1 MNSPLSFAWFQG
13 NVSGLLQV
21 SFLLGLGLLVLKVA
35 QMYVRR
41 QRLLGDFQ
49 NFPGPPSHWL
59 YGNTLEFPV
68 EEELPKMASLAEKF
82 PCAFPRWLTGSWNL
96 LQVYDPEYMK
106 LILSKRDPKSHDV
119 YKFLIPWIGKGLLVL
134 NGSDW
139 FRHRRL
145 LTPAFHSDILKPYVG
160 LMADSARVM
169 LDKWEKLSY
178 QPLSLEIS
186 EHVSLMT
193 LDSLMKCAFSHQSNC
208 QMDRHSNLYIQA
220 VHDLSYLLSS
230 RMRNAFYH
238 NDVLYWFS
246 SAGRRTREA
255 AQRAHQYTDQ
265 VIQRRRQQL
274 EQEGGLEAIS
284 RKRHLDFLDILLC
297 ARTEGGDSLLD
308 EELRAE
314 VDTFMFEGHDTT
326 ASGISWLLYALATHP
341 EHQQKCREEIRGVL
355 GDGTSI
361 TWDHLGQLPYTTM
374 CIKEALRLYPPVP
387 SIGRDI
393 KETITF
399 PDGRI
404 LRAGNSVSLHI
415 YALHHNPRV
424 WENPEVFNP
433 FRFSPENLTLQHSHA
448 FLPFSAGSRNCIGQ
462 KFAMNEMKVVLALTL
477 LLFELKPDTMKPPLP
492 ISKLV
497 LKSKNGIHLWL
508 KRLH

>member
-1 MNSPLSFAWFQG
+1 MEPRKPEG
-13 NVSGLLQV
+13 DVSGLLQV

-35 QMYVRR
+35 QLYVRR
-41 QRLLGDFQ
+41 QRLLRDCQ
-49 NFPGPPSHWL
+49 SFPGPPAHWL
-59 YGNTLEFPV
+59 YGNVLEFPV
-68 EEELPKMASLAEKF
+68 EEELRKMVSLAEKF
-82 PCAFPRWLTGSWNL
+82 PCAFPRWFSGFWNL
-96 LQVYDPEYMK
+96 FQVYDPEYIKM
-106 LILSKRDPKSHDV
+106 ILSKRDPKSHDV
-119 YKFLIPWIGKGLLVL
+119 YKFLVPWIGKGLLVL
-134 NGSDW
+134 NGSVW
-139 FRHRRL
+139 SWHRRL
-145 LTPAFHSDILKPYVG
+145 LTPAFHNDILKPYVG

-178 QPLSLEIS
+178 QPRSLEIF
-186 EHVSLMT
+186 EHISLMT
-193 LDSLMKCAFSHQSNC
+193 LDSLMKSAFSQQSNC
-208 QMDRHSNLYIQA
+208 QIDRRSNSYIQA
-220 VHDLSYLLSS
+220 VRELAYLLTS
-230 RMRNAFYH
+230 RMRNVFRH

-246 SAGRRTREA
+246 SSGRRARQA

-265 VIQRRRQQL
+265 VIQMRRQQL
-274 EQEGGLEAIS
+274 KQEGGLEAIS

-297 ARTEGGDSLLD
+297 AKTESGETLSD

-399 PDGRI
+399 PDGRV

-424 WENPEVFNP
+424 WPDPEVFDP
-433 FRFSPENLTLQHSHA
+433 LRFSPENLNLQHAYA

-477 LLFELKPDTMKPPLP
+477 LSFELKPDTTKPPVP
-492 ISKLV
+492 ISNLV
-497 LKSKNGIHLWL
+497 LRSQNGIHLWL